1 LAACLSENN
10 MTLPQRTEGIVMH
23 QGLFPSGGLLTVKDV
38 LVLTGYKSRTTLY
51 RLVRRG
57 QFPNPCAINARQIRW
72 RADDVAAWQNS
83 LPTRRY

>member
-1 LAACLSENN
+1 
-10 MTLPQRTEGIVMH
+10 MKPPQRTEGFIMH

-51 RLVRRG
+51 RLVRKG
-57 QFPNPCAINARQIRW
+57 VFPNPCAINQRQIRW
-72 RADDVAAWQNS
+72 RAEDVVAWQNS